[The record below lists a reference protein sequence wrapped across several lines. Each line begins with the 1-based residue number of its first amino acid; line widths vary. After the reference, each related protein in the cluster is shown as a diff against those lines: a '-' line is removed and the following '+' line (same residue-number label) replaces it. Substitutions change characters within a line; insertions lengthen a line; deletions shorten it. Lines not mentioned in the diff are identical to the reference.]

1 MQPATTSVRIQRPH
15 GDVQELL
22 LDLSTHARFLDH
34 LVTDWTPTSDSS
46 RGVGA
51 TATMRWRDQA
61 RHGEIAIVVTEVT
74 PERIVEETSGGR
86 GMKRRM
92 RVTYAIEPV
101 SDSATQV
108 TTSLELLEGSAVD
121 RASWPL
127 TKTHL
132 ERAYAQ
138 AMLRLKAMLEAAPHR
153 PPTTPP
159 SP

>member
-15 GDVQELL
+15 GDVQQLL
-22 LDLSTHARFLDH
+22 GDLSSHAEFLDH

-51 TATMRWRDQA
+51 TATMRWRDQY

-108 TTSLELLEGSAVD
+108 IASLAAARGLGGRPRHPAADEDVPRARTTRRRRCA
-121 RASWPL
+121 
-127 TKTHL
+127 
-132 ERAYAQ
+132 
-138 AMLRLKAMLEAAPHR
+138 
-153 PPTTPP
+153 
-159 SP
+159 

>member
-1 MQPATTSVRIQRPH
+1 MQPATTSVRIHRPH
-15 GDVQELL
+15 GAVQELL
-22 LDLSTHARFLDH
+22 LDLSSHAKFLDH
-34 LVTDWTPTSDSS
+34 LVTDWTPTSESS

-51 TATMRWRDQA
+51 TATMRWRDQN

-101 SDSATQV
+101 SDNATQV
-108 TTSLELLEGSAVD
+108 TASLELLEGSAVD
-121 RASWPL
+121 RATWPL

-138 AMLRLKAMLEAAPHR
+138 ALLRLKAMLESRPGPAAA
-153 PPTTPP
+153 TPP
-159 SP
+159 R

>member
-22 LDLSTHARFLDH
+22 LDLSSHAQFLDH
-34 LVTDWTPTSDSS
+34 LVTGWTPTSDSS

-51 TATMRWRDQA
+51 SATLRWKDHG
-61 RHGEIAIVVTEVT
+61 RHGEIAIVVTEVA
-74 PERIVEETSGGR
+74 PDRIVEETRGGR

-101 SDSATQV
+101 GDGATQV
-108 TTSLELLEGSAVD
+108 TTTLELLEGSAVD
-121 RASWPL
+121 RATWPL

-138 AMLRLKAMLEAAPHR
+138 AMLRLKKLLEGAPDR
-153 PPTTPP
+153 PPI
-159 SP
+159 

>member
-1 MQPATTSVRIQRPH
+1 MQPATTSVRIQCPH
-15 GDVQELL
+15 GPVQELL
-22 LDLSTHARFLDH
+22 LDLSSHAQFLDH
-34 LVTDWTPTSDSS
+34 LVTDWTPTSESS

-51 TATMRWRDQA
+51 TATMRWRDQN

-92 RVTYAIEPV
+92 RVTYDIEPV

-108 TTSLELLEGSAVD
+108 TSTLEMLEGSAVD
-121 RASWPL
+121 RAIWPL

-138 AMLRLKAMLEAAPHR
+138 ALLRLKAMLEGAPDR
-153 PPTTPP
+153 PPATPP
-159 SP
+159 S